1 MLTPDQVRDVLAQHK
16 WRDGERE
23 VVLAEVAERKAERE
37 NSPHDAESYAGVA
50 RPVETAHTQATR
62 TRSTTNEWTRYIK
75 AQLDR
80 RQSAMS
86 GAIADLLAEE
96 QKARQKLE
104 AEHIVTRQELAAVK
118 QELAELRGEIKVR
131 GALSEMTQRLDKIE
145 QARPPLRTVG
155 TALRA

>member
-1 MLTPDQVRDVLAQHK
+1 
-16 WRDGERE
+16 
-23 VVLAEVAERKAERE
+23 
-37 NSPHDAESYAGVA
+37 
-50 RPVETAHTQATR
+50 
-62 TRSTTNEWTRYIK
+62 
-75 AQLDR
+75 
-80 RQSAMS
+80 MS

-104 AEHIVTRQELAAVK
+104 AEHTVTRQESAAVK

>member
-1 MLTPDQVRDVLAQHK
+1 MPMSAAEIRAIIDQHK
-16 WRDGERE
+16 WRPGERE
-23 VVLAEVAERKAERE
+23 ATLAEVAERKAERE
-37 NSPHDAESYAGVA
+37 NSPHYAESYADVA

-104 AEHIVTRQELAAVK
+104 AEHTVTRQELLALKSEV
-118 QELAELRGEIKVR
+118 AELRGELKTR
-131 GALSEMTQRLDKIE
+131 
-145 QARPPLRTVG
+145 
-155 TALRA
+155 TALADMEARMARMETTSTPRQFKTVS